1 MLMIIMHNDE
11 DYLKRIMSIFKE
23 RKAIARARIIRKKD
37 LALSIGQTGYI
48 FGGGLPTPLSEE
60 YGHALVTMV
69 RGKKKAD
76 ALIKILEESLETIAL
91 SDEGLVVN
99 LPLNSIEDL
108 AESGR
113 QKSKREKAKQR
124 GL

>member
-1 MLMIIMHNDE
+1 MVLMIIMHNDE
-11 DYLKRIMSIFKE
+11 GYLKRIMSIFKE
-23 RKAIARARIIRKKD
+23 RKAIARARIITKKD

-60 YGHALVTMV
+60 YNHALVTMV

-113 QKSKREKAKQR
+113 KKSKREKKI
-124 GL
+124 

>member
-11 DYLKRIMSIFKE
+11 GYLKRIRSIFKE
-23 RKAIARARIIRKKD
+23 RKAIVKARIIRKRD

-60 YGHALVTMV
+60 YAHALVTMV

-76 ALIKILEESLETIAL
+76 VLIKILEESLETIAL

-108 AESGR
+108 AENGR
-113 QKSKREKAKQR
+113 KKNKREKTKQR